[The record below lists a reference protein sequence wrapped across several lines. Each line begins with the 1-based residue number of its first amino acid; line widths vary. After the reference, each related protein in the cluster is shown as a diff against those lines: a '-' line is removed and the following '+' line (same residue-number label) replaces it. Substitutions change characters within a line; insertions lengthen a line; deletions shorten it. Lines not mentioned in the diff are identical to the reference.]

1 MLTSKGTVMASSNAA
16 YAAYNQNNMGIDSP
30 QKLISMLYEGILRFI
45 YRAKKA
51 MDEGDIENKV
61 LFLNKTNAIFF
72 ELINSLD
79 MSQGQISQYL
89 QGLYSRQIQLISE
102 ANITNDQSKLDE
114 VIHVTRELLEAWK
127 DATRSDNELA

>member
-1 MLTSKGTVMASSNAA
+1 
-16 YAAYNQNNMGIDSP
+16 
-30 QKLISMLYEGILRFI
+30 
-45 YRAKKA
+45 
-51 MDEGDIENKV
+51 
-61 LFLNKTNAIFF
+61 
-72 ELINSLD
+72 
-79 MSQGQISQYL
+79 MSQGQISEYL